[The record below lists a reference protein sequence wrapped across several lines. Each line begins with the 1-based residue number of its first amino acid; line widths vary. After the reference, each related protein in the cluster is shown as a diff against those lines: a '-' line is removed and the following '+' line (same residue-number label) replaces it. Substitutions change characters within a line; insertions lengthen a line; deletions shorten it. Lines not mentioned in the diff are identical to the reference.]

1 MVEEVVKCHGNLLSF
16 CLFKTK
22 NHHDAQDLVS
32 ETVIRIFNS
41 YDKGTSN
48 YKVGTNIL
56 GYLKLIALN
65 LYRDKKR
72 KEKRSPNVITLHRKI
87 DGEEVANFNE
97 YESQKLGK
105 DEESLKDP
113 YALLVDYKKTKRLM
127 SELLSEVDNEIFY
140 LRYAEKYKYSEIAKK
155 LRIKQGTIGS
165 RINRSKKIIEQ
176 ELKKIN
182 VIKVKENN
190 NED

>member
-72 KEKRSPNVITLHRKI
+72 KEKRSPNVISLHRKI
-87 DGEEVANFNE
+87 DGEEHMPNLNHLPYMSWFDWIKTLNNFK
-97 YESQKLGK
+97 YEKCIK
-105 DEESLKDP
+105 I
-113 YALLVDYKKTKRLM
+113 LVYK
-127 SELLSEVDNEIFY
+127 EI
-140 LRYAEKYKYSEIAKK
+140 I
-155 LRIKQGTIGS
+155 
-165 RINRSKKIIEQ
+165 
-176 ELKKIN
+176 
-182 VIKVKENN
+182 
-190 NED
+190 